1 MRNPVLL
8 KGNNFGLT
16 IVLDPNMDFPSLIEK
31 IGEKFHQAKDF
42 FNSKKQI
49 AIKIEGRSLTS
60 EQLEEMINV
69 IFENS
74 ELTIAYV
81 MEDDELVDTSFR
93 QAVEARLHGKKEASN
108 RNIPDLNLGEGQ
120 F

>member
-42 FNSKKQI
+42 FHNQKQTVSK
-49 AIKIEGRSLTS
+49 IKGRNPNA
-60 EQLEEMINV
+60 EQLERI
-69 IFENS
+69 I
-74 ELTIAYV
+74 
-81 MEDDELVDTSFR
+81 
-93 QAVEARLHGKKEASN
+93 HGS
-108 RNIPDLNLGEGQ
+108 L
-120 F
+120 